1 MITLPIN
8 VNAILKYCFSEDI
21 AQKKDLATLGVLVAK
36 LPSTTIYRQMSL
48 QGHLFSIAAGRVEKK
63 KLKLSSPPELTQ
75 CKMGI
80 RKDVLRSEGGWR
92 NVDYITHQVLIAL

>member
-21 AQKKDLATLGVLVAK
+21 AHKKKDLATLGVLVAK

-63 KLKLSSPPELTQ
+63 
-75 CKMGI
+75 
-80 RKDVLRSEGGWR
+80 
-92 NVDYITHQVLIAL
+92 N